1 MAYFS
6 PFPPQ
11 KSGISNYSELLL
23 PFLSHYSNIDIWVSI
38 PKPDI
43 DLIDKYPFYY
53 YVNNRSLLK
62 KLDEYDIILYN
73 IGNNPEFHSEIYNTM
88 LQYPG
93 YLILHDYVIF
103 FLVVGYYLNYRN
115 NREELI
121 KEFYLNYGIEGIS
134 AIKKI
139 LRSTLP
145 PLQYPHPEKYPLLRG
160 VIKNALGIIVHSE
173 STRQKIIDL
182 GYEPS
187 RIVKINHLIEYE
199 IQISHSNDQLNE
211 IKRHYGLKEDDI
223 VIASFGYI
231 APTKRNEQ
239 VIRVMKEILP
249 NNSLK
254 IKYIMVGEG
263 NYVDGLLDESTIKTG
278 FVSKEIFKLL
288 LEISDII
295 VNLRY
300 PSMGECSGTLIQAM
314 TAGKPC
320 IVSDDA
326 WFSEL
331 PDDSVLKIPID
342 SRREYSELKKAII
355 SLVNDKQ
362 LRMQLGQKAQNYVVR
377 YHNPEKIA
385 ENMWEFLNISNDI
398 KKNNPM

>member
-43 DLIDKYPFYY
+43 DLIEKYSIYY

-73 IGNNPEFHSEIYNTM
+73 IGNNPEFHSNIYNTM

-93 YLILHDYVIF
+93 YVILHDYVIF

-145 PLQYPHPEKYPLLRG
+145 PLQYAHPEKYPLLRG

-173 STRQKIIDL
+173 STREMIIDL

-187 RIVKINHLIEYE
+187 KVVKINLLIDKA
-199 IQISHSNDQLNE
+199 IQISHNNNQMNEIRTIYGLNE
-211 IKRHYGLKEDDI
+211 NDI

-239 VIRVMKEILP
+239 VINVINEILLTY
-249 NNSLK
+249 SLK
-254 IKYIMVGEG
+254 IKYLMVGEG
-263 NYVDGLLDESTIKTG
+263 YYIDGLLGESIIKTG
-278 FVSKEIFKLL
+278 FVSKERFTHL

-295 VNLRY
+295 VNLRH
-300 PSMGECSGTLIQAM
+300 PSMGECSMTLIQAM

-320 IVSDDA
+320 IVSDNA

-342 SRREYSELKKAII
+342 SSREYSELKKAII

-385 ENMWEFLNISNDI
+385 ENMWEFFNVSNDI
-398 KKNNPM
+398 KKNYPM